1 MSNEQ
6 VSIISQIKEMLE
18 RAYKA
23 ALSQAIK
30 KGIAQAKKRK
40 Q

>member
-6 VSIISQIKEMLE
+6 ISIINQTKEMLE
-18 RAYKA
+18 KAYKA

-30 KGIAQAKKRK
+30 RGIAQTKKRK